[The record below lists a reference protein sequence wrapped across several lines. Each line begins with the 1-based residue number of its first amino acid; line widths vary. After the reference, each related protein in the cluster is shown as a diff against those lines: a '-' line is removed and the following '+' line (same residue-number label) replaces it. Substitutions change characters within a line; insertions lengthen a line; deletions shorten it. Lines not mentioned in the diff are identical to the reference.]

1 MLINM
6 DVKSLEVCVAADMA
20 KDKVMIREITE
31 RQDMHKNNQDALGLP
46 SRLIAKVFIFRLLF
60 GGSAYSYAN
69 DLDFAEVGYNEAQWQ
84 EVIDS
89 FYKKYSGIA
98 AWHKTII
105 EEVQRTG
112 KLVSPLNGRYFPFKP
127 ERNNRGEL
135 KWPITQI
142 KNYLIQG
149 GGNDLVKLSRLR
161 ASQLLKEQ
169 KLDARLIS
177 TVHDS
182 IVATACKE
190 HATQVGK
197 ILLQS
202 VEELPEL
209 CKKVW
214 NYDLAVPMTAEVQIG
229 LSKADMEDLKTS

>member
-20 KDKVMIREITE
+20 KDKIMIQEITE

-69 DLDFAEVGYNEAQWQ
+69 DLDFAEVGYSEKQWQ

-89 FYKKYSGIA
+89 FYKKYSSIA
-98 AWHKTII
+98 SWHKRII
-105 EEVQRTG
+105 DEVMRTG

-127 ERNNRGEL
+127 DRNSRGEL

-142 KNYLIQG
+142 KNYLIQAG
-149 GGNDLVKLSRLR
+149 GADLVKLSRLR
-161 ASQLLKEQ
+161 AAQLLAERGLEAK
-169 KLDARLIS
+169 LIS

-182 IVATACKE
+182 IVASCPSKNTYE
-190 HATQVGK
+190 VGK
-197 ILLQS
+197 ILLRS
-202 VEELPEL
+202 VEELPQM

-214 NYDLAVPMTAEVQIG
+214 NYDLAVPMTAEVQFG
-229 LSKADMEDLKTS
+229 PNKFNMQDLKI